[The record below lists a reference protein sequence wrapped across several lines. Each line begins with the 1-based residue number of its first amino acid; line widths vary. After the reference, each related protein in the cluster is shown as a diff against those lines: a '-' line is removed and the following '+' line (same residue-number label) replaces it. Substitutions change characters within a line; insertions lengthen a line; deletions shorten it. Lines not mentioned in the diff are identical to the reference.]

1 MSTSALPRLKLFVWI
16 LLIPTYNSGIEQY
29 FNYTKHFERK
39 KKVGG
44 VAYKC
49 GKIASVSSDLL
60 YFGMSAWFFFWGGG
74 GLYYSISHNSSF
86 WKTRNRQRWL
96 QQDPPCLDCHLLLFF
111 GLENDFIYIQNMD
124 QWDTSTLDFSF
135 GWTGASFSPF
145 TDWFQHI
152 WFEVKGM
159 KKRRMNRQ
167 DRYIDRHPDRM
178 DSLVKEHLCHT
189 TSHTVE
195 VDG

>member
-60 YFGMSAWFFFWGGG
+60 YFGMSAWFFFGGG
-74 GLYYSISHNSSF
+74 GVCITVFRIILVFGKQGTGNVDYSKILLAWIVTSFFFLVLRMILFIYRTWINGTLAHSTSASAGQGPRSAPLRIDSS
-86 WKTRNRQRWL
+86 T
-96 QQDPPCLDCHLLLFF
+96 F
-111 GLENDFIYIQNMD
+111 GL
-124 QWDTSTLDFSF
+124 
-135 GWTGASFSPF
+135 
-145 TDWFQHI
+145 
-152 WFEVKGM
+152 K
-159 KKRRMNRQ
+159 
-167 DRYIDRHPDRM
+167 
-178 DSLVKEHLCHT
+178 
-189 TSHTVE
+189 
-195 VDG
+195 

>member
-1 MSTSALPRLKLFVWI
+1 MGLNSISTTLNILREKKRWGGGLQMWKNSFCLLWPSLFWDEC
-16 LLIPTYNSGIEQY
+16 LI
-29 FNYTKHFERK
+29 
-39 KKVGG
+39 
-44 VAYKC
+44 
-49 GKIASVSSDLL
+49 
-60 YFGMSAWFFFWGGG
+60 FFGGG